1 MATGLLETGPKLD
14 WTRDNKIF
22 DRYQIW
28 KEKVELIFSSA
39 LEESSSKQKVSY
51 LRYWMGEQGIPL
63 VKKWTALGK
72 LDFSSAE
79 EDALSSGYILQ
90 NYWNL
95 LEAEFK
101 PKGNKLLSVI
111 ELWTRSKQGS
121 KTLNEWLTY
130 VYNLVESCDYGD
142 SNERIIRDV
151 LIIGCNSDKAKDKIV
166 RQGEKI
172 KLQDVIEILQM
183 EDSTRQT
190 LTEMTS
196 TAQKIHYASYEKKK
210 GTGKKQKFQSNSN
223 SSSSSSSGQKQDS
236 TGSQKLCYRCSKN
249 YSKGHEKVCKAL
261 NARCNACG
269 VEGHFEIACK
279 KSGNF
284 PKKSTSKFQKP
295 GSTGRMNI
303 ASAVE
308 EPALQA
314 DFFDEK
320 GVLKEYKPKS
330 MYVLSGT
337 SDDKPIM
344 IEFGCGLTPL
354 SFDRKLTLQA
364 DTGADMNAIN
374 KKTFIELFP
383 DVELEEST
391 HILQNFD
398 KRLIKPIGS
407 FRCFLRWKGHKYR
420 VKFEVMGI
428 ETPNLLSRETTF
440 LMGILKKC
448 LSVEKTQNN
457 QISSLSVSDHSVP
470 STEATPEATPVPLTE
485 GASCHSV
492 PSTEAAP
499 VPLTEAAP
507 LTSTEGVSC
516 HSVPLTETA
525 PLTSTEERSQMN
537 CASISDTAKT
547 PGSSSVRVV
556 GSNNHSLSITD
567 LPLTQEKVETTYADV
582 FQGLG
587 KFPGEPY
594 KLRLKPDAV
603 PAKHRP
609 RRVPVHLQDA
619 FHEEVERLVKI
630 DVLEK
635 VTEPTEW
642 VNSFVIVEKVIDSS
656 NAHSPNHSIKKS
668 IRLCIDP
675 KDLNEAL
682 EREPYYSRSID
693 ELISMFAGA
702 KVFTIVDMDKGYWQV
717 VLHPESRKLTCMAFD
732 IGRYQFKRLPMGSKV
747 ASDIFQRMLDSVYI
761 GLPGVTGI
769 ADDMVIFG
777 RNEEEHDRNL
787 ILFLETTRKNGLV
800 LNKKKLQFKKEEVSF
815 FGHRWNSTGISPDPK
830 KTESILKMQFP
841 PDKETMHSFLGLVNF
856 LNRYTPKLAEL
867 CSPLRKL
874 ILKDSH
880 YSPGDPE
887 HAAFDAIK
895 AEFKKKIILP
905 YFDRNKETILQT
917 DASKKGFGAVILQ
930 EEQPI
935 YYASRALTSA
945 EKNYQNLERE
955 AQAAVWGM
963 EKFHYFLYGRK
974 FILQTDQ
981 KPLVSIFR
989 KHMID
994 VSPRI
999 QRITIRAWQYDF
1011 EPQHIPGRINVIADS
1026 LSRVTPLE
1034 FQDSNTEKDILAVNF
1049 LQYSSIEER
1058 ERDEM
1063 LQETNKDEELQS
1075 LKHYIS
1081 TGWPAKRSQIPVS
1094 LHPYWNFRDELTVE
1108 SGILMK
1114 NSKVLIPETLKQ
1126 KYLKQIHQG
1135 HQGIEACRSRA
1146 REFVFWVNINSDLK
1160 EMVEK
1165 CDICQSQ
1172 QNSTASVQKYV
1183 SEVPPHPWHTLG
1195 SDLFYFQR
1203 IDFLVVV
1210 DYFSKYLIVRKLPS
1224 STSSAVIKELGMI
1237 FSEFGNPLVF
1247 RSDNGPCYSSQ
1258 EFKFFMQNWLVEHR
1272 TSSPHYPQSNGLA
1285 ESMVKVSKNLIE
1297 KSIKQDLPWNRLLLD
1312 YRCTPISSEIPSPAE
1327 ILFGRKFRSSI
1338 SILPSQVL
1346 NDRIS
1351 KQRELIAK
1359 KEGKFY
1365 ASTQDFQDRIKAL
1378 PFEAGQNVWLQDSDS
1393 RKFEEAVIREKCR
1406 EPNSYMVEIP
1416 ATGQCFRRNS
1426 NFIKPRQTDKNS
1438 VSTDPLPTG
1447 LPEIPQEPPVLQ
1459 QPSSQATSTVDAIPT
1474 VPPSKQSDNSTPRTP
1489 KTPRQPRA
1497 SRRSTKGI
1505 PPPRLGLQ
1513 E

>member
-72 LDFSSAE
+72 LDFSSSE

-142 SNERIIRDV
+142 SSERIIRDV

-172 KLQDVIEILQM
+172 KLQDVIEILQL

-196 TAQKIHYASYEKKK
+196 TTQKIHYASYEKKK

-249 YSKGHEKVCKAL
+249 YTKGHEKVCKAL
-261 NARCNACG
+261 NAKCNACG

-284 PKKSTSKFQKP
+284 PKKSSSKFQKP

-320 GVLKEYKPKS
+320 GVLKEYRPKS

-448 LSVEKTQNN
+448 LSVEKTQNEPN
-457 QISSLSVSDHSVP
+457 DQISSLPVSGHSVP
-470 STEATPEATPVPLTE
+470 PTEADPLTPAEADPLTPV
-485 GASCHSV
+485 
-492 PSTEAAP
+492 EAD
-499 VPLTEAAP
+499 P
-507 LTSTEGVSC
+507 LTSTEGVFS
-516 HSVPLTETA
+516 HSV
-525 PLTSTEERSQMN
+525 TSTE
-537 CASISDTAKT
+537 
-547 PGSSSVRVV
+547 
-556 GSNNHSLSITD
+556 D
-567 LPLTQEKVETTYADV
+567 LPLTQDKVESTYADV

-642 VNSFVIVEKVIDSS
+642 VNSFVIVEKIIDSS
-656 NAHSPNHSIKKS
+656 NAHSPNHVIKKS
-668 IRLCIDP
+668 ICLCIDP

-717 VLHPESRKLTCMAFD
+717 ALHPESRKLTCMAFD

-761 GLPGVTGI
+761 GPPGVTGI

-856 LNRYTPKLAEL
+856 LNQYTPKLAEL

-945 EKNYQNLERE
+945 EKNYQNLEHE

-981 KPLVSIFR
+981 
-989 KHMID
+989 
-994 VSPRI
+994 
-999 QRITIRAWQYDF
+999 
-1011 EPQHIPGRINVIADS
+1011 
-1026 LSRVTPLE
+1026 
-1034 FQDSNTEKDILAVNF
+1034 
-1049 LQYSSIEER
+1049 
-1058 ERDEM
+1058 
-1063 LQETNKDEELQS
+1063 
-1075 LKHYIS
+1075 
-1081 TGWPAKRSQIPVS
+1081 
-1094 LHPYWNFRDELTVE
+1094 
-1108 SGILMK
+1108 
-1114 NSKVLIPETLKQ
+1114 
-1126 KYLKQIHQG
+1126 
-1135 HQGIEACRSRA
+1135 
-1146 REFVFWVNINSDLK
+1146 
-1160 EMVEK
+1160 
-1165 CDICQSQ
+1165 
-1172 QNSTASVQKYV
+1172 
-1183 SEVPPHPWHTLG
+1183 
-1195 SDLFYFQR
+1195 
-1203 IDFLVVV
+1203 
-1210 DYFSKYLIVRKLPS
+1210 
-1224 STSSAVIKELGMI
+1224 
-1237 FSEFGNPLVF
+1237 
-1247 RSDNGPCYSSQ
+1247 
-1258 EFKFFMQNWLVEHR
+1258 
-1272 TSSPHYPQSNGLA
+1272 
-1285 ESMVKVSKNLIE
+1285 
-1297 KSIKQDLPWNRLLLD
+1297 
-1312 YRCTPISSEIPSPAE
+1312 
-1327 ILFGRKFRSSI
+1327 
-1338 SILPSQVL
+1338 
-1346 NDRIS
+1346 
-1351 KQRELIAK
+1351 
-1359 KEGKFY
+1359 
-1365 ASTQDFQDRIKAL
+1365 
-1378 PFEAGQNVWLQDSDS
+1378 
-1393 RKFEEAVIREKCR
+1393 
-1406 EPNSYMVEIP
+1406 
-1416 ATGQCFRRNS
+1416 
-1426 NFIKPRQTDKNS
+1426 
-1438 VSTDPLPTG
+1438 
-1447 LPEIPQEPPVLQ
+1447 
-1459 QPSSQATSTVDAIPT
+1459 
-1474 VPPSKQSDNSTPRTP
+1474 
-1489 KTPRQPRA
+1489 
-1497 SRRSTKGI
+1497 
-1505 PPPRLGLQ
+1505 
-1513 E
+1513 

>member
-1 MATGLLETGPKLD
+1 M
-14 WTRDNKIF
+14 N
-22 DRYQIW
+22 
-28 KEKVELIFSSA
+28 
-39 LEESSSKQKVSY
+39 
-51 LRYWMGEQGIPL
+51 
-63 VKKWTALGK
+63 
-72 LDFSSAE
+72 
-79 EDALSSGYILQ
+79 
-90 NYWNL
+90 
-95 LEAEFK
+95 
-101 PKGNKLLSVI
+101 
-111 ELWTRSKQGS
+111 
-121 KTLNEWLTY
+121 
-130 VYNLVESCDYGD
+130 
-142 SNERIIRDV
+142 
-151 LIIGCNSDKAKDKIV
+151 AK
-166 RQGEKI
+166 
-172 KLQDVIEILQM
+172 
-183 EDSTRQT
+183 
-190 LTEMTS
+190 
-196 TAQKIHYASYEKKK
+196 
-210 GTGKKQKFQSNSN
+210 
-223 SSSSSSSGQKQDS
+223 
-236 TGSQKLCYRCSKN
+236 
-249 YSKGHEKVCKAL
+249 
-261 NARCNACG
+261 CNACG
-269 VEGHFEIACK
+269 IVGHFKVACK

-284 PKKSTSKFQKP
+284 PQKSSSKFQKP

-320 GVLKEYKPKS
+320 GLLKEYQPKS
-330 MYVLSGT
+330 MHVLSGT
-337 SDDKPIM
+337 SNDKPIM

-354 SFDRKLTLQA
+354 SFDRKLTLQV
-364 DTGADMNAIN
+364 DTGADANAIN
-374 KKTFIELFP
+374 KKTFNEVFP

-391 HILQNFD
+391 YVLQNFD
-398 KRLIKPIGS
+398 KKLIKPIGS

-428 ETPNLLSRETTF
+428 DTPNLLSRETTF

-448 LSVEKTQNN
+448 LSVEKAPNKPNN
-457 QISSLSVSDHSVP
+457 QISLTSVSGHSVLLMKEDPLTPTEGVFGHSVP
-470 STEATPEATPVPLTE
+470 LMEEDPLM
-485 GASCHSV
+485 
-492 PSTEAAP
+492 
-499 VPLTEAAP
+499 
-507 LTSTEGVSC
+507 STEGVFS
-516 HSVPLTETA
+516 HSVL
-525 PLTSTEERSQMN
+525 STEDRSQMN
-537 CASISDTAKT
+537 CASIPNMAESPEPSSDH
-547 PGSSSVRVV
+547 VV
-556 GSNNHSLSITD
+556 GSNNPSLSITD
-567 LPLTQEKVETTYADV
+567 LPLTQEKVESTYADV

-609 RRVPVHLQDA
+609 RKVPVHLQDA

-635 VTEPTEW
+635 VTEHTEW
-642 VNSFVIVEKVIDSS
+642 VNSFVIVEKVIDSL
-656 NAHSPNHSIKKS
+656 NAHSPNHVIKKS

-682 EREPYYSRSID
+682 EREPYCSRTID

-717 VLHPESRKLTCMAFD
+717 VLHPESRKYTCMAFD

-787 ILFLETTRKNGLV
+787 I
-800 LNKKKLQFKKEEVSF
+800 
-815 FGHRWNSTGISPDPK
+815 
-830 KTESILKMQFP
+830 
-841 PDKETMHSFLGLVNF
+841 
-856 LNRYTPKLAEL
+856 
-867 CSPLRKL
+867 RKL
-874 ILKDSH
+874 ILKDSY

-887 HAAFDAIK
+887 HAAFDAVK
-895 AEFKKKIILP
+895 AEFQKKIILP
-905 YFDRNKETILQT
+905 YFDRNKETVLQT
-917 DASKKGFGAVILQ
+917 DVSKKGFGAVILQ

-935 YYASRALTSA
+935 YYALRALTSA

-999 QRITIRAWQYDF
+999 QRITIRAWQYEF
-1011 EPQHIPGRINVIADS
+1011 EPQHIPGRNNVISDA

-1034 FQDSNTEKDILAVNF
+1034 FQDSNAEKDILAVNF

-1058 ERDEM
+1058 ERDEV
-1063 LQETNKDEELQS
+1063 LQETSKDQELQS

-1094 LHPYWNFRDELTVE
+1094 LQPYWNFRDELTIE

-1146 REFVFWVNINSDLK
+1146 REFVFWININNDLK
-1160 EMVEK
+1160 ELVEK
-1165 CDICQSQ
+1165 CDLCQSQ
-1172 QNSTASVQKYV
+1172 QNSTTIVQKYV
-1183 SEVPPHPWHTLG
+1183 SEVPPYPWHTIG

-1203 IDFLVVV
+1203 IDFLVVE
-1210 DYFSKYLIVRKLPS
+1210 DYFSKYLIVRKIPS

-1237 FSEFGNPLVF
+1237 FSEFGKPLVF

-1258 EFKFFMQNWLVEHR
+1258 EFRFFMQNWLIEHR

-1297 KSIKQDLPWNRLLLD
+1297 KAVRQDLPWNQLLLD

-1327 ILFGRKFRSSI
+1327 ILFGRKLRSSI
-1338 SILPSQVL
+1338 SILPSQVM

-1351 KQRELIAK
+1351 KQRELIVK

-1365 ASTQDFQDRIKAL
+1365 TNTKDFQDRIKAL
-1378 PFEAGQNVWLQDSDS
+1378 PFEAGQNVWLQNADS
-1393 RKFEEAVIREKCR
+1393 RKCEEAVIREKCR

-1426 NFIKPRQTDKNS
+1426 NFIKPRQSEQKP
-1438 VSTDPLPTG
+1438 VSTELQLTTR
-1447 LPEIPQEPPVLQ
+1447 LPEIPQESRVLQ
-1459 QPSSQATSTVDAIPT
+1459 QPAVPSSQATSTVDAIPT
-1474 VPPSKQSDNSTPRTP
+1474 VPPLMQNGNSMPR
-1489 KTPRQPRA
+1489 TPRQPRI

-1505 PPPRLGLQ
+1505 PPQRLGLQ
-1513 E
+1513 K